1 MNIEKVKAEDN
12 GQPDLY
18 ELARHLVSKGLPT
31 INLRDGVRPQDGI
44 DALQRLSDELAEEN
58 YYLCAKLYDYPQLEK
73 PDFRKELGDHTLA
86 LVALRVQAEYD
97 AASIILENQLEFR
110 RAYLRLMQQ
119 RIKDTLTKTGDEN
132 DQ

>member
-1 MNIEKVKAEDN
+1 MEFNEEIIETTP
-12 GQPDLY
+12 QPDLY
-18 ELARHLVSKGLPT
+18 ELAEYLVSKGLPT

-44 DALQRLSDELAEEN
+44 DALQRLSDELVEES
-58 YYLCAKLYDYPQLEK
+58 YYLCPKLYDYPQLEK

-86 LVALRVQAEYD
+86 LVAMRVQAEYD

-119 RIKDTLTKTGDEN
+119 RIKDTLTKKEVED